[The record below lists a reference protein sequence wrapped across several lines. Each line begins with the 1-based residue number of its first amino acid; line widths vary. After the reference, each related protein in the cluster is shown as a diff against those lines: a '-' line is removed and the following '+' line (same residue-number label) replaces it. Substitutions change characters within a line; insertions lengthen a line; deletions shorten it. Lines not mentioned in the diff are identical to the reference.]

1 MLKNAYYV
9 VNIFNTSLF
18 SNDFIEPWVSNTI
31 PSHKKKS
38 CGLRIPRRNF
48 GGRFFGK
55 KKGKYVLVPTPPL
68 FEVRT
73 VDSRGNVIIDV
84 PY

>member
-1 MLKNAYYV
+1 M
-9 VNIFNTSLF
+9 IFL
-18 SNDFIEPWVSNTI
+18 EPWVSNTI

-38 CGLRIPRRNF
+38 CGLRIPRGNF
-48 GGRFFGK
+48 GKILWK
-55 KKGKYVLVPTPPL
+55 KERKICPRANPPL